1 MKRKILNY
9 FFVTLFLIL
18 ISCFTVYSQNYYHG
32 NKCRVIVF
40 ELNDKIDLAALKN
53 IETLFTY
60 AQIQN
65 VDIIL
70 LDINAN
76 GGLTKTSDSI
86 SNLILQSKIP
96 VYAFINDQ
104 AVSAGATIALSC
116 KRLYMKPYA
125 QIGGDFMID
134 RNKRNLSIKFQ
145 LYQDYLSTAKNSKFQ
160 KQNLASAKPI
170 LLSASEAYA
179 NHLSEGCAN
188 NIPQVLELAGIN
200 NYKIIRQH
208 ISLFNQI
215 IGFLTNPVVCGIL
228 IIIIVGGLYFEMES
242 PEFGFPLFASIIS
255 ASIYFTSLYIEGSAS
270 YWEIFVFIGGIILL
284 SLEVFANPGFGIS
297 GIAGII
303 LIGLGFFLCL
313 LNNHFYDFSKTS
325 HYLIFQS
332 LTVVICS
339 MIFSVIGSF
348 YLSKKIHTYPNL
360 LKYFSF
366 KIIQK
371 RNNSSSKE
379 PLNLLIGKS
388 GIAYT
393 KLYPTGKIIIG
404 KEIYEATS
412 EVPVI
417 EKNEKILVTK
427 IETSQLY
434 VKKL

>member
-1 MKRKILNY
+1 
-9 FFVTLFLIL
+9 
-18 ISCFTVYSQNYYHG
+18 
-32 NKCRVIVF
+32 
-40 ELNDKIDLAALKN
+40 
-53 IETLFTY
+53 
-60 AQIQN
+60 
-65 VDIIL
+65 
-70 LDINAN
+70 
-76 GGLTKTSDSI
+76 
-86 SNLILQSKIP
+86 
-96 VYAFINDQ
+96 
-104 AVSAGATIALSC
+104 
-116 KRLYMKPYA
+116 
-125 QIGGDFMID
+125 
-134 RNKRNLSIKFQ
+134 
-145 LYQDYLSTAKNSKFQ
+145 
-160 KQNLASAKPI
+160 
-170 LLSASEAYA
+170 
-179 NHLSEGCAN
+179 
-188 NIPQVLELAGIN
+188 
-200 NYKIIRQH
+200 
-208 ISLFNQI
+208 
-215 IGFLTNPVVCGIL
+215 PVVCGIL

-379 PLNLLIGKS
+379 SLNLLIGKS

>member
-1 MKRKILNY
+1 MKRKIFNY
-9 FFVTLFLIL
+9 FFVTQFLIL
-18 ISCFTVYSQNYYHG
+18 ISCFTVYSQNYSHN

-40 ELNDKIDLAALKN
+40 ELNNKIDFATLKN
-53 IETLFTY
+53 TEIAFTY
-60 AQIQN
+60 AKIQN
-65 VDIIL
+65 ADIIL
-70 LDINAN
+70 LDINVN
-76 GGLTKTSDSI
+76 GGLTEISDSI

-96 VYAFINDQ
+96 VYAFITNQ
-104 AVSAGATIALSC
+104 AVSPGAAIALSC
-116 KRLYMKPYA
+116 KKLYMKPYA
-125 QIGGDFMID
+125 QIGGNLTID
-134 RNKRNLSIKFQ
+134 RNKRKSSIKLQ
-145 LYQDYLSTAKNSKFQ
+145 LYQDYLSTANGKFQ
-160 KQNLASAKPI
+160 KQNSALVEPI

-179 NHLSEGCAN
+179 SHLSEGCAN

-200 NYKIIRQH
+200 NYKIISQH
-208 ISLFNQI
+208 ANLFSQI

-313 LNNHFYDFSKTS
+313 LNNSFYDFSKTS
-325 HYLIFQS
+325 HYLILQS
-332 LTVVICS
+332 LAIVICS

-371 RNNSSSKE
+371 RDNSSSKE
-379 PLNLLIGKS
+379 PLHLLIGKS
-388 GIAYT
+388 GTAYT

-404 KEIYEATS
+404 NEIYEATS